1 MQLVAAI
8 TCISLFGA
16 CSDGGEDPSSS
27 TAVVSRPAQAFSVG
41 VVSAGYTPVATSHG
55 RPYVPWGDDSLGTK
69 EPFVVL
75 APKGSNAFSRR
86 AVVISVTG
94 FQGYESGLDQASPAG
109 GPGVES
115 HRSRI
120 DGQRAIYVPEQ
131 VTGPPYV
138 RRLQAELLVVRGP
151 DLAVRV
157 RKQGATEAE
166 LAAIE
171 RNVRPRG
178 RSLAPSVT
186 STPDGYAVL
195 GSVDAGVVTASDL
208 DGVTASLSDPAQV
221 RPSAGN
227 PQAWLSTW
235 SAPGAPADGL
245 AVTTLPARAGS
256 LEALPASSAISG
268 AEHSARW
275 IDVGGR
281 RGVLTED
288 RVKGSNAGDASA
300 PVVFTKRV
308 VYSDP
313 GWGNLVVVVA
323 WGRAAVPSAD
333 VLAKTAASVAR
344 AGG

>member
-1 MQLVAAI
+1 MVATIA
-8 TCISLFGA
+8 CISLLGA
-16 CSDGGEDPSSS
+16 CSDAGEHRSSS
-27 TAVVSRPAQAFSVG
+27 AVVSRPAQAFSVG
-41 VVSAGYTPVATSHG
+41 AVPVGYTPVSTSHG

-75 APKGSNAFSRR
+75 APKGSSAFSRR

-115 HRSRI
+115 RHSRI
-120 DGQRAIYVPEQ
+120 DGQRAIYVPQQ

-138 RRLQAELLVVRGP
+138 RPLQAELLVVRGS

-186 STPDGYAVL
+186 SAPEGYAVL
-195 GSVDAGVVTASDL
+195 GSVDAGAVTASDL
-208 DGVTASLSDPAQV
+208 DAVTANLSASAKV

-227 PQAWLSTW
+227 PPAWLSTW

-245 AVTTLPARAGS
+245 AVTTLPARSGS
-256 LEALPASSAISG
+256 LEALPASAVTPG
-268 AEHSARW
+268 ADHLVRW
-275 IDVGGR
+275 IDVGGK
-281 RGVLTED
+281 RGVLVEEREAD
-288 RVKGSNAGDASA
+288 PNAPGA
-300 PVVFTKRV
+300 PIAYTKRV
-308 VYSDP
+308 LYSDL

-323 WGRAAVPSAD
+323 WGGTAVPSAAE
-333 VLAKTAASVAR
+333 LAKTAASVTP